1 MNKFSA
7 TLVIASF
14 VTFGA
19 VAWAQSGQSPA
30 NAAVSPLEPIYDCAD
45 KTNPTE
51 RLACFDAAVATI
63 RAKEAKS
70 EIVTF
75 DKQRVEKVRREAFG
89 FSLPSLPKLGFP
101 AFGSGA
107 PKADSKDQSVAASAV
122 EEDIEEQSFTV
133 VSTRESA
140 GRVVIT
146 LENGQVWRLTEAG
159 ELNAPSRPPFKVK
172 IRTAAMGSFI
182 LSVEG
187 RNKGY
192 RVRRVE

>member
-1 MNKFSA
+1 MNKFST
-7 TLVIASF
+7 TLIAASF
-14 VTFGA
+14 MTFGT
-19 VAWAQSGQSPA
+19 VALAQSGQNPA
-30 NAAVSPLEPIYDCAD
+30 NAAVSPLEPIYACAN
-45 KTNPTE
+45 KTDPTE

-75 DKQRVEKVRREAFG
+75 DTQRVEKVRREAFG

-101 AFGSGA
+101 AFGGA
-107 PKADSKDQSVAASAV
+107 PKAEGKDQSVAAAAV

-133 VSTRESA
+133 ASTRESA
-140 GRVVIT
+140 GRVVLT

-159 ELNAPSRPPFKVK
+159 ELNAPSRPPYKVK

-182 LSVEG
+182 LTVEG

>member
-1 MNKFSA
+1 MNKISTTLIAVGFITFSA
-7 TLVIASF
+7 
-14 VTFGA
+14 A
-19 VAWAQSGQSPA
+19 VMAQSNQNPA
-30 NAAVSPLEPIYDCAD
+30 NAGVSPLEPIYACAN
-45 KTNPTE
+45 KTDPTE
-51 RLACFDAAVATI
+51 RLACYDAAVASV

-101 AFGSGA
+101 AFGGG
-107 PKADSKDQSVAASAV
+107 SKGEGKEQNGPTAAAT
-122 EEDIEEQSFTV
+122 EEIEEQSFTV

-146 LENGQVWRLTEAG
+146 LENGQVWRLVEAG
-159 ELNAPSRPPFKVK
+159 ELNAPKRPPYNVK

-182 LSVEG
+182 LTVEG

>member
-1 MNKFSA
+1 MNKFST
-7 TLVIASF
+7 TLLAASF
-14 VTFGA
+14 MTFGA
-19 VAWAQSGQSPA
+19 VAWAQSGQNPA
-30 NAAVSPLEPIYDCAD
+30 NAAVSPLEPIYACAN
-45 KTNPTE
+45 KTDPTE

-101 AFGSGA
+101 AFGGA
-107 PKADSKDQSVAASAV
+107 PKADSKDQSVAAAAM
-122 EEDIEEQSFTV
+122 EADIEEQSFTV
-133 VSTRESA
+133 VNTRESA

-146 LENGQVWRLTEAG
+146 LENGQVWRLVDLE
-159 ELNAPSRPPFKVK
+159 ELNAPKRTKFNVT
-172 IRTAAMGSFI
+172 IRKASLGSFI
-182 LSVEG
+182 LTVEG

>member
-1 MNKFSA
+1 MNKFSI
-7 TLVIASF
+7 TLITASF
-14 VTFGA
+14 MTFGA
-19 VAWAQSGQSPA
+19 VALAQSGQNPA
-30 NAAVSPLEPIYDCAD
+30 NAAVSPLEPIYACAN
-45 KTNPTE
+45 KTDPTE

-101 AFGSGA
+101 AFGGA
-107 PKADSKDQSVAASAV
+107 PKAEGKDQSVAAAAV

-146 LENGQVWRLTEAG
+146 LENGQIWRLTEAG
-159 ELNAPSRPPFKVK
+159 ELNAPKRPPYKVN

-182 LSVEG
+182 LTVEG

>member
-7 TLVIASF
+7 TLIATSF

-19 VAWAQSGQSPA
+19 VAWAQSGQNPA
-30 NAAVSPLEPIYDCAD
+30 NAAVSPLEPIYACAD

-75 DKQRVEKVRREAFG
+75 DKQRVERVRREAFG

-101 AFGSGA
+101 AFGGA
-107 PKADSKDQSVAASAV
+107 PKAEGKDQSVAAAAV

-133 VSTRESA
+133 VSTREAA
-140 GRVVIT
+140 GRVVLT

>member
-1 MNKFSA
+1 MNKFSI
-7 TLVIASF
+7 TLITASF
-14 VTFGA
+14 MTFGA
-19 VAWAQSGQSPA
+19 VALAQSGQNPA
-30 NAAVSPLEPIYDCAD
+30 NAAVSPLEPIYACAN
-45 KTNPTE
+45 KTDPTE

-101 AFGSGA
+101 AFGGA
-107 PKADSKDQSVAASAV
+107 PKAEGKDQSVAAAAV
-122 EEDIEEQSFTV
+122 ETDIEEQSFTV
-133 VSTRESA
+133 ASTRESA
-140 GRVVIT
+140 GRVVLT

-159 ELNAPSRPPFKVK
+159 ELNAPSRPPYKVK

-182 LSVEG
+182 LTVEG

-192 RVRRVE
+192 R

>member
-1 MNKFSA
+1 MNKFST
-7 TLVIASF
+7 TLIAASF

-19 VAWAQSGQSPA
+19 VAWAQSGQNPA
-30 NAAVSPLEPIYDCAD
+30 NAAVSPLEPIYACAD

-101 AFGSGA
+101 AFGGG
-107 PKADSKDQSVAASAV
+107 PKVDSKDQSVAAAPA
-122 EEDIEEQSFTV
+122 EADIEEQSFTV

-159 ELNAPSRPPFKVK
+159 ELNAAKRPPYKVK

-182 LSVEG
+182 LTVEG

>member
-1 MNKFSA
+1 MNKFST
-7 TLVIASF
+7 TLIAASF
-14 VTFGA
+14 MTFGA
-19 VAWAQSGQSPA
+19 VAWAQSGQTPA
-30 NAAVSPLEPIYDCAD
+30 NAAVSPLEPIYACAD

-101 AFGSGA
+101 AFGGG
-107 PKADSKDQSVAASAV
+107 PKADSKDQSVAAVAV
-122 EEDIEEQSFTV
+122 EADIEEQSFTV

-159 ELNAPSRPPFKVK
+159 ELNAAKRPPYKVN
-172 IRTAAMGSFI
+172 IRAAAMGSFI
-182 LSVEG
+182 LTVEG

>member
-1 MNKFSA
+1 MNKFST
-7 TLVIASF
+7 TLIAASF
-14 VTFGA
+14 MTFGA
-19 VAWAQSGQSPA
+19 VAWAQSGQNPA
-30 NAAVSPLEPIYDCAD
+30 NAAVSPLEPIYACAD
-45 KTNPTE
+45 KSNPTE

-101 AFGSGA
+101 AFGGA
-107 PKADSKDQSVAASAV
+107 PKADSKDQSVAAVAV
-122 EEDIEEQSFTV
+122 AEDIEEQSFTV

-159 ELNAPSRPPFKVK
+159 ELNAAKRPPYKVN
-172 IRTAAMGSFI
+172 IRAAAMGSFI
-182 LSVEG
+182 LTVEG

>member
-7 TLVIASF
+7 TLIAAGF
-14 VTFGA
+14 VTFDA
-19 VAWAQSGQSPA
+19 VALAQSGQNPT
-30 NAAVSPLEPIYDCAD
+30 NAAVSPLEPIYACSNKSD
-45 KTNPTE
+45 PTE

-101 AFGSGA
+101 AFGGG
-107 PKADSKDQSVAASAV
+107 PKADNKDQSVAAAAV
-122 EEDIEEQSFTV
+122 ADDIEEQSFTV

-140 GRVVIT
+140 GRIVLT

-159 ELNAPSRPPFKVK
+159 ELNAPKRPPYSVK

-182 LSVEG
+182 LTVEG

>member
-1 MNKFSA
+1 MNKFST
-7 TLVIASF
+7 TLIAASF
-14 VTFGA
+14 MTFGA
-19 VAWAQSGQSPA
+19 VALAQSGQNPA
-30 NAAVSPLEPIYDCAD
+30 NAAVSPLEPIYACAN
-45 KTNPTE
+45 KTDPTE

-101 AFGSGA
+101 AFGGT
-107 PKADSKDQSVAASAV
+107 PKAEGKDQSVAAAAV
-122 EEDIEEQSFTV
+122 EEVIEEQSFTV

-146 LENGQVWRLTEAG
+146 LENGQIWRLTEAG
-159 ELNAPSRPPFKVK
+159 ELNAPKRPPYKVN

-182 LSVEG
+182 LTVEG

>member
-1 MNKFSA
+1 MNKFSI
-7 TLVIASF
+7 TLITASF
-14 VTFGA
+14 MTFGA
-19 VAWAQSGQSPA
+19 VALAQSGQNPA
-30 NAAVSPLEPIYDCAD
+30 NAAVSPLEPIYACAN
-45 KTNPTE
+45 KTDPTE

-101 AFGSGA
+101 AFGGA
-107 PKADSKDQSVAASAV
+107 PKAEGKDQSVVAAAV

-146 LENGQVWRLTEAG
+146 LENGQIWRLTEAG
-159 ELNAPSRPPFKVK
+159 ELNAPKRPPYKVN

-182 LSVEG
+182 LTVEG

>member
-1 MNKFSA
+1 MNKFST
-7 TLVIASF
+7 TLIAASF
-14 VTFGA
+14 MTFGA
-19 VAWAQSGQSPA
+19 VALAQSGQNPA
-30 NAAVSPLEPIYDCAD
+30 NAAVSPLEPIYACAN
-45 KTNPTE
+45 KTDPTE

-101 AFGSGA
+101 AFGGA
-107 PKADSKDQSVAASAV
+107 PKAEGKDQSVAAAAV

-140 GRVVIT
+140 GRVLIT
-146 LENGQVWRLTEAG
+146 LENGQIWRLTEAG
-159 ELNAPSRPPFKVK
+159 ELNAPKRPPYKVN

-182 LSVEG
+182 LTVEG

>member
-1 MNKFSA
+1 MNKFST
-7 TLVIASF
+7 TLLAASF
-14 VTFGA
+14 MTFGA
-19 VAWAQSGQSPA
+19 VALAQSGQNPA
-30 NAAVSPLEPIYDCAD
+30 NAAVSPLEPIYACAN
-45 KTNPTE
+45 KTDPTE

-101 AFGSGA
+101 AFGGA
-107 PKADSKDQSVAASAV
+107 PKAEGKDQSVAAAAV

-146 LENGQVWRLTEAG
+146 LENGQIWRLTEAG
-159 ELNAPSRPPFKVK
+159 ELNAPKRPPYKVN

-182 LSVEG
+182 LTVEG

>member
-1 MNKFSA
+1 MNKFST
-7 TLVIASF
+7 TLIAASF

-19 VAWAQSGQSPA
+19 VAWAQTGQNPA
-30 NAAVSPLEPIYDCAD
+30 NAAVSPLEPIYACAD

-101 AFGSGA
+101 AFGGA
-107 PKADSKDQSVAASAV
+107 PKADSKDQSVAAVAA

-159 ELNAPSRPPFKVK
+159 ELNAAKRPPYKVN

-182 LSVEG
+182 LTVEG

>member
-1 MNKFSA
+1 MNKISA
-7 TLVIASF
+7 TLITAGF
-14 VTFGA
+14 VTFGT
-19 VAWAQSGQSPA
+19 VAAAQSDQ
-30 NAAVSPLEPIYDCAD
+30 NAASAAMSPLEPIYVCAAKAD
-45 KTNPTE
+45 PTE

-101 AFGSGA
+101 AFGGP
-107 PKADSKDQSVAASAV
+107 PKADGKDQSNTALV
-122 EEDIEEQSFTV
+122 EEIEEQSFV
-133 VSTRESA
+133 VVGTRELG
-140 GRVVIT
+140 GRLVLT
-146 LENGQVWRLTEAG
+146 LENGQVWRLNDPD
-159 ELNAPSRPPFKVK
+159 ELNAPKRLPFKIQ
-172 IRTAAMGSFI
+172 IRKATMGSFI
-182 LSVEG
+182 LTIEG

>member
-1 MNKFSA
+1 MNKFST
-7 TLVIASF
+7 TLIAASF
-14 VTFGA
+14 MTFGA
-19 VAWAQSGQSPA
+19 VALAQSGQNPA
-30 NAAVSPLEPIYDCAD
+30 NAAVSPLEPIYACAN
-45 KTNPTE
+45 KTDPTE

-101 AFGSGA
+101 AFGGA
-107 PKADSKDQSVAASAV
+107 PKAEGKDQSVAAAAV

-146 LENGQVWRLTEAG
+146 LENGQIWRLTEAG
-159 ELNAPSRPPFKVK
+159 ELNAPKRPPYKGN

-182 LSVEG
+182 LTVEG

>member
-1 MNKFSA
+1 MNKFST
-7 TLVIASF
+7 TLLAASF
-14 VTFGA
+14 MTFGA
-19 VAWAQSGQSPA
+19 VALAQSGQNPA
-30 NAAVSPLEPIYDCAD
+30 NAAVSPLEPIYACAN
-45 KTNPTE
+45 KTDPTE

-101 AFGSGA
+101 AFGGA
-107 PKADSKDQSVAASAV
+107 PKAEGKDQSVATAAV

-146 LENGQVWRLTEAG
+146 LENGQIWRLTEAG
-159 ELNAPSRPPFKVK
+159 ELNAPKRPPYKVN

-182 LSVEG
+182 LTVEG

>member
-1 MNKFSA
+1 MNKFST
-7 TLVIASF
+7 TLIAASF
-14 VTFGA
+14 MTFGA
-19 VAWAQSGQSPA
+19 VAFAQSGQNPA
-30 NAAVSPLEPIYDCAD
+30 NAAVSPLEPIYVCAN
-45 KTNPTE
+45 KTDPTE

-101 AFGSGA
+101 AFGAA
-107 PKADSKDQSVAASAV
+107 PKAEGKDQSVAAAAV

-146 LENGQVWRLTEAG
+146 LENGQIWRLTEAG
-159 ELNAPSRPPFKVK
+159 ELNAPKRPPYKVN

-182 LSVEG
+182 LTVEG

>member
-1 MNKFSA
+1 MNKFST
-7 TLVIASF
+7 TLIAASF

-19 VAWAQSGQSPA
+19 VAWAQPGQNPA
-30 NAAVSPLEPIYDCAD
+30 NAAVSPLEPIYACAN
-45 KTNPTE
+45 KTDPTE
-51 RLACFDAAVATI
+51 RLACFDTAVATI

-101 AFGSGA
+101 AFGGG
-107 PKADSKDQSVAASAV
+107 PKVDSKDQSVAAAPA
-122 EEDIEEQSFTV
+122 EADIEEQSFTV

-140 GRVVIT
+140 GRVVLT

-159 ELNAPSRPPFKVK
+159 ELNAAKRPPYQVK

-182 LSVEG
+182 LTVEC

>member
-1 MNKFSA
+1 MNKFST
-7 TLVIASF
+7 TLIAASF
-14 VTFGA
+14 MTFGA
-19 VAWAQSGQSPA
+19 VAWAQSGQTPA
-30 NAAVSPLEPIYDCAD
+30 NAVVSPLEPIYACAD

-101 AFGSGA
+101 AFGGG
-107 PKADSKDQSVAASAV
+107 PKADSKDQSVAAVAV

-159 ELNAPSRPPFKVK
+159 ELNAAKRPPYKVN

-182 LSVEG
+182 LTVEG